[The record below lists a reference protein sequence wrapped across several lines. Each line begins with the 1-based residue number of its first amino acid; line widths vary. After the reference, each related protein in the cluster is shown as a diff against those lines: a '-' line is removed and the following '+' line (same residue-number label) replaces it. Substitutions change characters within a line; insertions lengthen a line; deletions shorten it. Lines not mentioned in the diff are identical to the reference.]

1 MIDRIES
8 FLPVGSVVTLK
19 EGTKKLMIFGIIQSI
34 QGSDEKEYD
43 YIGVP
48 YPEGNIGQEY
58 QYLFNHSDIEAI
70 HFRGFEDVERQEFIF
85 NLAEF
90 YKDKID

>member
-19 EGTKKLMIFGIIQSI
+19 EGTKKLMVFGIIQSI
-34 QGSDEKEYD
+34 QDSEGKEYD

-58 QYLFNHSDIEAI
+58 QYLFDHSDIETI

-90 YKDKID
+90 YKDKMG